1 MTSLAVTGRGEFVED
16 VEPPL
21 PLDTPLFLIKP
32 EVGLSTP
39 LIFKALDLSRRST
52 GAWRLPRSACTRPA
66 SSVVYPPAPLASQP
80 APKRT
85 RACSQRT
92 PGSSWTA
99 CVPRVPSSAMW

>member
-39 LIFKALDLSRRST
+39 LIFKAPPSGTEVGPSPRCPRR
-52 GAWRLPRSACTRPA
+52 APHRP
-66 SSVVYPPAPLASQP
+66 
-80 APKRT
+80 
-85 RACSQRT
+85 
-92 PGSSWTA
+92 
-99 CVPRVPSSAMW
+99 